1 MQRIQDLISDETFN
15 GSIELNYAQYRGSE
29 KRHYQDLDTIKL
41 DGDSREV
48 RIMRN
53 WISRHFPEIALESPL
68 DLADEEEFNR
78 VAIEVLGE
86 ECLNDYDKFRYGEF
100 WRIASALSEVAEFNN
115 LFDVDHAKSIREH
128 GVDAI
133 KPDNLNIM
141 MFRANRKKSWKS
153 EARYTWERQVE
164 VIWSSIAAVTV
175 LNEDQKRVVLA
186 LINQLKA
193 LY

>member
-1 MQRIQDLISDETFN
+1 MQRIQDLINDETFN
-15 GSIELNYAQYRGSE
+15 GSIELNYAQYRRSE

-48 RIMRN
+48 RIMGN
-53 WISRHFPEIALESPL
+53 WISKHFPEITLASPI
-68 DLADEEEFNR
+68 DDEEGFNR
-78 VAIEVLGE
+78 AAIEVLGE

-100 WRIASALSEVAEFNN
+100 WRIASALSEVADFNN

-175 LNEDQKRVVLA
+175 LNEDKKRVVLA
-186 LINQLKA
+186 LISQLKA